1 MSDRQLLL
9 VVGIGRS
16 GTSLFTGIVGQLGLH
31 VPQPEVRAD
40 DTNPRGFGEPRWVVD
55 FHTRLMRARRIT
67 VFDSRPAAWEHA
79 AEAGEDEAVVAELR
93 SWLEVQFVGTDGV
106 VVKDPRIGWFLPL
119 WQRCADELGARTS
132 FAQMLRHP
140 REVVVS
146 ALQWYGDWQ
155 NESSRAASWLNVS
168 LHVEHATRGKP
179 RAFLRYNGLL
189 EDWRREISRTGEL
202 LELPALTRLDGPAGE
217 AIDGFVDPKLR
228 RSTPEADGLVL
239 PQELEA
245 QLDSTWRLVS
255 RLAEPGGDR
264 DGATHEALDDA
275 RAAYVDLYG
284 RAEAIA
290 QSSITAVKPRRGS
303 QGKKAAVRNK
313 GSNGASGSLG
323 WSPADL
329 LPRRKSSPARL
340 STSRRLVGRSL
351 VTLPI
356 RLALLVPVRYRE
368 RVPIPIVRA
377 VARLSR
383 SIQR

>member
-1 MSDRQLLL
+1 
-9 VVGIGRS
+9 
-16 GTSLFTGIVGQLGLH
+16 
-31 VPQPEVRAD
+31 
-40 DTNPRGFGEPRWVVD
+40 
-55 FHTRLMRARRIT
+55 
-67 VFDSRPAAWEHA
+67 
-79 AEAGEDEAVVAELR
+79 
-93 SWLEVQFVGTDGV
+93 
-106 VVKDPRIGWFLPL
+106 
-119 WQRCADELGARTS
+119 
-132 FAQMLRHP
+132 MLRHP

>member
-79 AEAGEDEAVVAELR
+79 AEAAEDEAVVAELR

-168 LHVEHATRGKP
+168 LHVEHATRGEP

-340 STSRRLVGRSL
+340 STSRRLVGRRL

>member
-79 AEAGEDEAVVAELR
+79 AEAAEDEAVVAELR

-303 QGKKAAVRNK
+303 QGKEAAVRNK
-313 GSNGASGSLG
+313 GSNGASGSPG

-383 SIQR
+383 SIHR